1 MEMARWRD
9 LMEAEPDFCGRVAAI
24 FDARRHKTLATLRKD
39 GSPRVSGIETQFE
52 DGEVVIGMM
61 PGSVKGDD
69 VRRDSRIAVHCTSD
83 DPPESDPAGWQG
95 DAKISGRAI
104 DMPSSEQSEPSS
116 SRFRVDIEEVVIT
129 RIGDPADHLVIESW
143 HDDKGFRLEKRF

>member
-1 MEMARWRD
+1 MARWRD
-9 LMEAEPDFCGRVAAI
+9 LMEAEPHFCERVAAL

-39 GSPRVSGIETQFE
+39 GSPRVSGIETRFE
-52 DGEVVIGMM
+52 DGEVNIGMM
-61 PGSVKGDD
+61 PDSVKGDD

-83 DPPESDPAGWQG
+83 DPSEGDPAGWQG

-104 DMPSSEQSEPSS
+104 EMPSSEKSEAPSN
-116 SRFRVDIEEVVIT
+116 RFRVDIEEVVIT

-143 HDDKGFRLEKRF
+143 HEGKGLRLDRRS